1 LWALLA
7 APLLAGN
14 DLRNMTEETKELLM
28 NKEVIAIDQ
37 DTKGVQGRR
46 IWDEGPLEIWS
57 KPLADGGQA
66 VGLFNRGE
74 SQLKITLDLS
84 KIGAAGSVRLRD
96 LWAHK
101 DLGMV
106 QQSYSAEVP
115 KHGAVMLRVTE

>member
-1 LWALLA
+1 
-7 APLLAGN
+7 
-14 DLRNMTEETKELLM
+14 MTEETKELLM

-46 IWDEGPLEIWS
+46 IWDEGPLEIWA

-84 KIGAAGSVRLRD
+84 KIGVTGSARLRD